1 MKKEIQEI
9 IKKLLQNN
17 IKIENPVIKKLQSIA
32 EKNKFDIYIIGGFVR
47 DSLLGIESND
57 IDIMVMGDAI
67 AFAELAAKE
76 FKTSLKAVYKNFLT
90 ALLLIPKSNSDVIN
104 INEVSEYDLIEKNNI
119 LKIEFASARKE
130 SYSETSRN
138 PSVSSATLEEDLS
151 RRDFTV
157 NTLAVKLTGN
167 KGDSYS
173 VIDQFNGLSDL
184 ENKLIRTPL
193 DPERTFSDDPLRIMR
208 GIRLAS
214 KLGFKIEEKTFEGM
228 NNIAS
233 RLISDKVVSR
243 ERITNEFLQILMSPK
258 PSLGLDLLYKAG
270 VMKQIFPEFTN
281 LAGVEQRKDY
291 HHKDVFYHTLQ
302 VVDNISTKTN
312 KLWLRYAALLHD
324 IGKPPTKRFVEG
336 TGWTFHGHED
346 YGARMLKKIFKDQK
360 LPFTVLPYVEKLV
373 RMHLRPIP
381 LAKEA
386 VTDSAIR
393 RLAAEA
399 GEELEDL
406 LTLCRADITTKN
418 YDKQSKYMKNYE
430 IVEKKIVDV
439 QEKDQ
444 LRNFQSPVK
453 GEEIMEYFNIPP
465 SRQVGI
471 IKKKIEEAILDGL
484 IPNEYEAAKNFM
496 IELQKDK

>member
-1 MKKEIQEI
+1 MKQSF
-9 IKKLLQNN
+9 
-17 IKIENPVIKKLQSIA
+17 KIEDPVIDKL
-32 EKNKFDIYIIGGFVR
+32 KNISTKSGTEVYIIGGYVR
-47 DSLLGIESND
+47 DNVLGINSSD

-67 AFAELAAKE
+67 SFAETVAKE
-76 FKTSLKAVYKNFLT
+76 FRTDLKAVYKNFKT
-90 ALLLIPKSNSDVIN
+90 ALLLIPTGEKKTN
-104 INEVSEYDLIEKNNI
+104 INEISEYDLIEKNNI

-130 SYSETSRN
+130 SYSENSRN
-138 PSVSSATLEEDLS
+138 PIVETATLMEDLS

-157 NTLAVKLTGN
+157 NALAVKLTGN
-167 KGDSYS
+167 DGNTYE
-173 VIDQFNGLSDL
+173 VIDEFNGLNDL
-184 ENKLIRTPL
+184 EKKLLRTPL
-193 DPERTFSDDPLRIMR
+193 DPLKTFSDDPLRIMR
-208 GIRLAS
+208 GIRLSS
-214 KLGFKIEEKTFEGM
+214 KLGFTIEAETFEAM
-228 NNIAS
+228 KVMAP
-233 RLISDKVVSR
+233 RLISNKVVSK
-243 ERITNEFLQILMSPK
+243 ERITNEFLQILMSEK
-258 PSLGLDLLYKAG
+258 PSKGLDLLYKAG
-270 VMKQIFPEFTN
+270 VMKLIFPEFAN

-302 VVDNISTKTN
+302 VVDNIALKTD

-346 YGARMLKKIFKDQK
+346 YGARMLKKIFAEQK
-360 LPFTVLPYVEKLV
+360 LPFTVMPYVEKLV

-381 LAKEA
+381 LAKDD

-418 YDKQSKYMKNYE
+418 YDRQSKYMKNYE

-444 LRNFQSPVK
+444 LRNFQSPVR
-453 GEEIMEYFNIPP
+453 GEEIMEYFKIPP
-465 SRQVGI
+465 SRQVGV
-471 IKKKIEEAILDGL
+471 IKKKIEDAILDGL
-484 IPNEYEAAKNFM
+484 IPNEYEAAKKFM
-496 IELQKDK
+496 VDMVPQSDIGKQG